1 MNSSPRAIRHLNCG
15 TMCPRGARL
24 LTGTGGLL
32 SEATLV
38 CHCLLVEGAH
48 GLVLVDTGFGIDDTR
63 NPARLGAPFRGLVR
77 PRALRQE
84 TALEQISALGRDP
97 ADVRH
102 IITTHLDLDHAGGLA
117 DFPDAEVHL
126 LGRELDAAMN
136 PTLRERARYVAAQWA
151 HGPRWVTHEPEGDDW
166 FGFESVRALPSSDD
180 EILLIPL
187 VGHTRGHTGV
197 AIRNDDGW
205 LLHCGDAY
213 FSPGE
218 VQTPRSCP
226 PGLAMFEFLTEI
238 DGGARRNNRDRL
250 AELAASRGDEVE
262 MICSH
267 DAPTLA
273 RMKDAP
279 DPS

>member
-1 MNSSPRAIRHLNCG
+1 
-15 TMCPRGARL
+15 MCPRGARL

-38 CHCLLVEGAH
+38 CHCLLVEGAD

-84 TALEQISALGRDP
+84 TALEQLSALGRDP
-97 ADVRH
+97 GDVRH
-102 IITTHLDLDHAGGLA
+102 VITTHLDLDHAGGLA
-117 DFPDAEVHL
+117 DFPDAEVHV

-197 AIRNDDGW
+197 AIRNGDGW

-218 VQTPRSCP
+218 VQTPRRCP

-250 AELAASRGDEVE
+250 AELASSRGDEVE

-273 RMKDAP
+273 RMKDGS